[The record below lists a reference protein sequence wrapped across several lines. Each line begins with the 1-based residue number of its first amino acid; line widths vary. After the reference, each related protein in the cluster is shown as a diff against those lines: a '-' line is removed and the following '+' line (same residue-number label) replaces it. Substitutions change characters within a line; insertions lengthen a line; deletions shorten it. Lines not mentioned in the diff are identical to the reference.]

1 MIFDI
6 FEQMKQDVE
15 SISEFKDFFKKMFED
30 AQMLPNDDF
39 KLNDD
44 VNEEDAMRL
53 MNMLDFPPDLNIVS
67 LLPSR
72 SKSA

>member
-1 MIFDI
+1 VIFDI

-15 SISEFKDFFKKMFED
+15 SISELKDFFKKMFED

-72 SKSA
+72 SNSA

>member
-15 SISEFKDFFKKMFED
+15 SISELKDFFKKMFED

-72 SKSA
+72 SNSA

>member
-1 MIFDI
+1 
-6 FEQMKQDVE
+6 MKQDVE
-15 SISEFKDFFKKMFED
+15 SISELKDFFKKMFED